1 MEKYISAF
9 IITFFIYG
17 FAGWIWESCYVS
29 LKKRKWIN
37 RGFLKGPLL
46 PIYGSGAIV
55 VLVSTIMVQNNTF
68 LIFII
73 GMIAATVLEYITGEL
88 MESIFHVRYWDYSN
102 KPFNINGHICLLSSL
117 AWGIF
122 SVLLVKIA
130 NPKIANLVVMI
141 PNQVSEIIA
150 YLATIFIT
158 VDAVQSFNEAI
169 NLKNVLVKTMV
180 IMFSIFFLII
190 LVNTILFNRTTQ
202 INYSVL
208 TMIISTIIMYF
219 IIYLLYKHNK
229 FEYKFPKTYQVGL
242 VMVAIFVIQ
251 IILAN
256 LTYADCGWDCGIVVR
271 QAVNL
276 LNGENF
282 DTHYFAVF
290 SNNIEIF
297 HSYLYS

>member
-1 MEKYISAF
+1 MLIWYKKERGGGILYTIHQWLLLF
-9 IITFFIYG
+9 YLYC

-73 GMIAATVLEYITGEL
+73 GMIAATILEYITGEL
-88 MESIFHVRYWDYSN
+88 MERIFHVRYWDYSD

-169 NLKNVLVKTMV
+169 NLKNVLVKITERNETVSV
-180 IMFSIFFLII
+180 IKKRLEIVEAFINEDIKDLQGRI
-190 LVNTILFNRTTQ
+190 LDKLEIQQERKSEKKTKSNAYRS
-202 INYSVL
+202 Y
-208 TMIISTIIMYF
+208 YKKEF
-219 IIYLLYKHNK
+219 IYN
-229 FEYKFPKTYQVGL
+229 
-242 VMVAIFVIQ
+242 
-251 IILAN
+251 
-256 LTYADCGWDCGIVVR
+256 
-271 QAVNL
+271 
-276 LNGENF
+276 
-282 DTHYFAVF
+282 
-290 SNNIEIF
+290 
-297 HSYLYS
+297 